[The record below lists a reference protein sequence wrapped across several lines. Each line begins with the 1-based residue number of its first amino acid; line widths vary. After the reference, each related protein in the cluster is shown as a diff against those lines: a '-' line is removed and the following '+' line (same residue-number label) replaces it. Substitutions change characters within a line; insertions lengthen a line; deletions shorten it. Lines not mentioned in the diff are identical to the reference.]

1 MQNFSI
7 RFLRLYSNRLNNCK
21 FPLRSN
27 DYIPIF
33 CYNKVWIHTFIPKFG
48 NIEKFSNFY
57 LKSREQDLSNKEYKD
72 KITEYN
78 NNNNN
83 NIDKLNKYEKLLN
96 TEYKSTGFSKYYEN
110 LNIIIL
116 PLRFIYFIDIL
127 NFTSSI
133 FTNLREYITLL
144 ARMSFQAIRPL
155 LAFSVLGEAVK
166 IALALITG
174 SSIAFTFSFILAFEV
189 FYFFLQCFISFVFLS
204 MFFKAI
210 V

>member
-1 MQNFSI
+1 MK
-7 RFLRLYSNRLNNCK
+7 FLRLYSNRLNNCK

-27 DYIPIF
+27 EYVPIL
-33 CYNKVWIHTFIPKFG
+33 CYNKVWVHTFIPKFG
-48 NIEKFSNFY
+48 NIEKFSSFY
-57 LKSREQDLSNKEYKD
+57 LKSREQNLSNKEYKD

-78 NNNNN
+78 NNT
-83 NIDKLNKYEKLLN
+83 DKLNKYEKLLN
-96 TEYKSTGFSKYYEN
+96 TEYKSTGFLKHHEN

-116 PLRFIYFIDIL
+116 PLRFIYFTDIL

-174 SSIAFTFSFILAFEV
+174 SSIAFIFSFILAFEV

>member
-1 MQNFSI
+1 MQRILI
-7 RFLRLYSNRLNNCK
+7 RFLRFYSNKLNNCK

-33 CYNKVWIHTFIPKFG
+33 YCHKIWIHTFIPKIG
-48 NIEKFSNFY
+48 NIKKLSNFY
-57 LKSREQDLSNKEYKD
+57 LRNKEQNLNNKEYKI
-72 KITEYN
+72 KVTEYN
-78 NNNNN
+78 INVY
-83 NIDKLNKYEKLLN
+83 KSNKYECKYKKLLN
-96 TEYKSTGFSKYYEN
+96 KKYKSTRFLKYYRN

-116 PLRFIYFIDIL
+116 PLRFISSIDIL
-127 NFTSSI
+127 NFTFSI
-133 FTNLREYITLL
+133 FINLREYITLL
-144 ARMSFQAIRPL
+144 ARMGFQAIRPL

-174 SSIAFTFSFILAFEV
+174 SSIAFLFSFILAFEV